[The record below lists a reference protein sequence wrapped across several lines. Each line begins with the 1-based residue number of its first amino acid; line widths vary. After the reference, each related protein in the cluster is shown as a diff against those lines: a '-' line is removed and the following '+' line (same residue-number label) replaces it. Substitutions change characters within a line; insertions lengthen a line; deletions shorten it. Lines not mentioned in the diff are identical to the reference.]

1 MSCCTN
7 CFRSNTKKIK
17 KLFKEKADER
27 RESLLTLVLTAVLNI
42 PKMASYYW
50 TCHYNCL
57 CLVCLCQKE
66 FTNSQYILHQCSIDF
81 YPLHPIV
88 SDLMS
93 CMCTLSCMD
102 HHFVCSVLN
111 TKYYYTA
118 ENWFSVKKAIFSIPE
133 VLKRW
138 EDSYYRNRVS
148 TMLTVEG
155 FFKIFS

>member
-7 CFRSNTKKIK
+7 CFRSNTEKIK
-17 KLFKEKADER
+17 KLFKEKADEG
-27 RESLLTLVLTAVLNI
+27 RESLLTLILTAVLNI
-42 PKMASYYW
+42 PKMSSYYC

-57 CLVCLCQKE
+57 CLVWLCQKQ
-66 FTNSQYILHQCSIDF
+66 FTNLQYILDQPSIDF

-118 ENWFSVKKAIFSIPE
+118 ENWFSGKKAIFSIPE
-133 VLKRW
+133 VLKR
-138 EDSYYRNRVS
+138 
-148 TMLTVEG
+148 
-155 FFKIFS
+155 

>member
-1 MSCCTN
+1 MS
-7 CFRSNTKKIK
+7 FDFDFDS
-17 KLFKEKADER
+17 
-27 RESLLTLVLTAVLNI
+27 VLNI
-42 PKMASYYW
+42 PKMASYYS
-50 TCHYNCL
+50 TCCYNCL
-57 CLVCLCQKE
+57 CLVWLCQKQ
-66 FTNSQYILHQCSIDF
+66 FTNLQYILHQPSIDF

-118 ENWFSVKKAIFSIPE
+118 ENWFSSKKAIFFIPE